1 VVYGHTHKADVRKVK
16 DTIVINPGEV
26 GTWLYG
32 KSTVAL
38 LDLEKMEA
46 EIVQLN

>member
-1 VVYGHTHKADVRKVK
+1 MADVRKFGKALLV
-16 DTIVINPGEV
+16 NPGEV

-46 EIVQLN
+46 EIVELS